1 MIWLIGNKGM
11 LGSEVEKLFKKNN
24 LTFLSSGR
32 EVDITDYSVIERHG
46 REKKIEWI
54 VNCSGYTKVNKA
66 EEERESAFKINREG
80 VKNIS
85 LYCLKKEA
93 KLIHISTDYV
103 FEGNKKESC
112 GYNENDKVN
121 PLSVYGKSKVAGEE
135 EIKKILD
142 EYFIVRTAWLYGLN
156 GNNFVSTILRLF
168 REKKVIRVV
177 DDQWGSPTYTVD
189 LAEVILKI
197 IKSDSEK
204 FGIYHFTNEGV
215 VNWYEFARVIYDK
228 AERLGLLEV
237 NRKIEIKPIKTE
249 DYPNVAKRLRFSVL
263 SKEKIK
269 SEFNLIIRKWDE
281 ALEDFLSLLKI
292 NQKKSKMFW

>member
-11 LGSEVEKLFKKNN
+11 LGSEVERLLKKNN

-32 EVDITDYSVIERHG
+32 EVDVTDYSAIERHG

-54 VNCSGYTKVNKA
+54 VNCSGYTNVNKA
-66 EEERESAFKINREG
+66 EEERESAFRVNREG

-85 LYCLKKEA
+85 LYCLKRKA

-103 FEGNKKESC
+103 FKGNKKESC
-112 GYNENDKVN
+112 GYGENDKVN
-121 PLSVYGKSKVAGEE
+121 PLSVYGKSKLAGEV

-156 GNNFVSTILRLF
+156 GNNFVSTLLRLF

-177 DDQWGSPTYTVD
+177 DDQWGSPTYVVD
-189 LAEVILKI
+189 LAGVILQI
-197 IKSDSEK
+197 IKSGSDK

-215 VNWYEFARVIYDK
+215 VNRYEFARAIYDR
-228 AERLGLLEV
+228 AERLNLLSE
-237 NRKIEIKPIKTE
+237 NRKVEIKPIETRE
-249 DYPNVAKRLRFSVL
+249 YPTAAIRSKYSVL
-263 SKEKIK
+263 SKDKIK
-269 SEFNLIIRKWDE
+269 KEFNLKIRNWDI
-281 ALEDFLSLLKI
+281 ALEDFLFLLKI
-292 NQKKSKMFW
+292 KKEKQKR

>member
-11 LGSEVEKLFKKNN
+11 LGSEVERLLRKSN

-32 EVDITDYSVIERHG
+32 EVDITDYSAIERHG
-46 REKKIEWI
+46 REKKIEWV

-85 LYCLKKEA
+85 LYCLKRKA

-112 GYNENDKVN
+112 GHKENDKVN
-121 PLSVYGKSKVAGEE
+121 PLSVYGKSKLAGEE
-135 EIKKILD
+135 EIKKNLD

-168 REKKVIRVV
+168 REKKIVRVV
-177 DDQWGSPTYTVD
+177 DDQWGSPTYAVD
-189 LAEVILKI
+189 LAEVIIKI
-197 IKSDSEK
+197 IKSCSEK

-215 VNWYEFARVIYDK
+215 VNRYEFARVIYNK
-228 AERLGLLEV
+228 AERLGLIPGD
-237 NRKIEIKPIKTE
+237 RKVEIEPIKTGE
-249 DYPNVAKRLRFSVL
+249 YPTAVIRSEYLVL
-263 SKEKIK
+263 SKDKIRR
-269 SEFNLIIRKWDE
+269 EFSLKIRSWDE

-292 NQKKSKMFW
+292 NKEKGKR

>member
-11 LGSEVEKLFKKNN
+11 LGSEVEKLLIKNN

-32 EVDITDYSVIERHG
+32 EVDVTDYSAIERHG

-54 VNCSGYTKVNKA
+54 VNCSGYTRVNKA
-66 EEERESAFKINREG
+66 EEEKESAFKINREG

-103 FEGNKKESC
+103 FEGNKKESY

-121 PLSVYGKSKVAGEE
+121 PLSVYGKSKLAGEE
-135 EIKKILD
+135 EVKKILD
-142 EYFIVRTAWLYGLN
+142 EYFILRTAWLYGLN

-168 REKKVIRVV
+168 REKKVVRVV

-197 IKSDSEK
+197 IRSGSGK

-215 VNWYEFARVIYDK
+215 VNWYEFARVIYDR
-228 AERLGLLEV
+228 AERLCLLPG
-237 NRKIEIKPIKTE
+237 NRQVEIKAIKTKE
-249 DYPNVAKRLRFSVL
+249 YPTAVIRSKYLVL
-263 SKEKIK
+263 SKDKIK
-269 SEFNLIIRKWDE
+269 REFNLKIRNWDE

-292 NQKKSKMFW
+292 NKEKGKK

>member
-46 REKKIEWI
+46 QEKKIEWV

-66 EEERESAFKINREG
+66 EKERESAFKINREG

-85 LYCLKKEA
+85 LYCLEKEA

-103 FEGNKKESC
+103 FEGSKKESC

-121 PLSVYGKSKVAGEE
+121 PLSIYGKSKLAGEE

-142 EYFIVRTAWLYGLN
+142 EYFILRTAWLYGLN

-197 IKSDSEK
+197 IKSGSEK

-215 VNWYEFARVIYDK
+215 VNWYKFARVIYDR
-228 AERLGLLEV
+228 AERLCLLPGT
-237 NRKIEIKPIKTE
+237 RKVEIKPIKTKE
-249 DYPNVAKRLRFSVL
+249 YPTAAIRSKYLVL
-263 SKEKIK
+263 SKDKIK
-269 SEFNLIIRKWDE
+269 REFSLKIRNWDE

-292 NQKKSKMFW
+292 NKEKRKR